1 MWVLFGS
8 FFKFSNFYKLDSHNN
23 ICVAPTNLRWNIF
36 KNRIENRSS
45 PYLVMVIGSACL
57 LIFLIGY
64 IVLQIVF
71 TIWVWSSF

>member
-8 FFKFSNFYKLDSHNN
+8 FFMFSNFYELDSHNN
-23 ICVAPTNLRWNIF
+23 ICVAPTNLRWNIC